1 MQKKE
6 YDNHSIMRIVPIF
19 SELLRELEN
28 EGKVTLKM
36 RKWAVFSFM
45 EPSLTLIGA
54 FEAYLQ
60 DSTYFSI

>member
-1 MQKKE
+1 
-6 YDNHSIMRIVPIF
+6 MRIVPIF